1 MTARVRHHA
10 GAFDPLATYASL
22 RAAGVLGTHSY
33 LHIGPDDAEI
43 GWAAADHLSWS
54 VPRADWLG
62 RLGHFSA
69 HAKAFGY
76 LGFDTADGR
85 AGALPDGSP
94 ARRPLAEW
102 ILPSESV
109 TFDKERATHRSLG
122 NLDLRPHLA
131 SRGPARPAAAAHAA
145 LEPVAATPVESF
157 VEGVQCASE
166 RIRAGELHKVVLSR
180 FEAFDAEYD
189 PLALFAEYC
198 LSRSFVD
205 AFFLAF
211 GDLAAIV
218 ASPELL
224 LSAHDEHIVTNP
236 LAGTRP
242 RGGTAEE
249 DDRLRTELKHNRK
262 ELAEHMYS
270 VTSMLGELEPLC
282 EPGTLVVSRLMDVCL
297 QPRVQHLSS
306 VIQGRLTP
314 GRHVLEPLA
323 ALFPSVTVSGFP
335 KDAALRIVRHIER
348 HPRGLYSGV
357 IGWVSGTACRF
368 SLAIRGIYRYG
379 QRTFLQAGAGI
390 MAESDPLAELDE
402 TAHKLAAM
410 REALSHAVGVAGVL
424 TGPTH

>member
-1 MTARVRHHA
+1 MKEQVRHYA
-10 GAFDPLATYASL
+10 GAFDPLATYARL
-22 RAAGVLGTHSY
+22 RAACVLGTHSY
-33 LHIGPDDAEI
+33 LHIGPEDAEI
-43 GWAAADHLSWS
+43 GWAAADRLSWS
-54 VPRADWLG
+54 ALPADWQG
-62 RLGHFSA
+62 RLGRFAA

-76 LGFDTADGR
+76 LGFDAADGR

-94 ARRPLAEW
+94 AERPLAEW
-102 ILPSESV
+102 ILPTESV
-109 TFDKERATHRSLG
+109 TFADGQATHRSRG
-122 NLDLRPHLA
+122 DLDLGPHLA
-131 SRGPARPAAAAHAA
+131 PRAHDWPAAAARAT
-145 LEPVAATPVESF
+145 LDPVAATPGESF
-157 VEGVQCASE
+157 LSGVRRVSE
-166 RIRAGELHKVVLSR
+166 RIRAGEVHKVVLSR
-180 FEAFDAEYD
+180 FEAFEVEYD

-205 AFFLAF
+205 AFFLDF

-224 LSAHDEHIVTNP
+224 LSARDERIVTNP

-242 RGGTAEE
+242 RGGTPEE
-249 DDRLRTELKHNRK
+249 DSRLRAELKHNRK

-270 VTSMLGELEPLC
+270 VTSMLGELESLC

-306 VIQGRLTP
+306 VIQGRLAA
-314 GRHVLEPLA
+314 GRHVLDPLA
-323 ALFPSVTVSGFP
+323 ALFPSVTVSGVP
-335 KDAALRIVRHIER
+335 KDAALRIVRHLER

-357 IGWVSGTACRF
+357 IGWVSGAACRF

-379 QRTFLQAGAGI
+379 RRTFLQAGAGI

-410 REALSHAVGVAGVL
+410 REALARAVGAARR
-424 TGPTH
+424 